1 MSARARGASAR
12 GGGAAARDRGSVPW
26 VGVLQ
31 VEVGCPWVHSLKEK
45 RALIVPL
52 LERWRRGYSL
62 SVARVGGLDAHGWER
77 LAVVAVDADRDRLAG
92 VLAQAEAA
100 VREAGL
106 DVVAARLDVE
116 PWDPLVDTM
125 P

>member
-12 GGGAAARDRGSVPW
+12 DRAAVPW

-31 VEVGCPWVHSLKEK
+31 VEVGCAWARSLKEK
-45 RALIVPL
+45 RALILPL

-62 SVARVGGLDAHGWER
+62 SVARVAGLDAHGWER

-100 VREAGL
+100 VRDAGL

-116 PWDPLVDTM
+116 PWDPLAETT

>member
-1 MSARARGASAR
+1 MSARAR
-12 GGGAAARDRGSVPW
+12 AAVPW

-31 VEVGCPWVHSLKEK
+31 LEVGCPWVRSLKQK
-45 RALIVPL
+45 RALIAPL

-62 SVARVGGLDAHGWER
+62 SVARVAGLDAHDWER
-77 LAVVAVDADRDRLAG
+77 LALVAVDVDRDRLAD
-92 VLAQAEAA
+92 VMAQAEAA

-106 DVVAARLDVE
+106 ELRGARLDVE
-116 PWDPLVDTM
+116 PWEPLTATA

>member
-1 MSARARGASAR
+1 VSARERASA
-12 GGGAAARDRGSVPW
+12 PW

-31 VEVGCPWVHSLKEK
+31 LEVGCPWVRSLKQK
-45 RALIVPL
+45 RALITPL

-62 SVARVGGLDAHGWER
+62 SVTRVAGLDAHGWER
-77 LAVVAVDADRDRLAG
+77 LALVAVDVDRDRLADVMG
-92 VLAQAEAA
+92 QAEAA

-106 DVVAARLDVE
+106 ELRAARLDVE
-116 PWDPLVDTM
+116 PWEPLASTT

>member
-1 MSARARGASAR
+1 VNARAH
-12 GGGAAARDRGSVPW
+12 GGGAAARDRGAVPW

-31 VEVGCPWVHSLKEK
+31 VEVGCPWARSLKEK
-45 RALIVPL
+45 RALILPL

-62 SVARVGGLDAHGWER
+62 SVARVAGLDAHGWER
-77 LAVVAVDADRDRLAG
+77 LVVVAVDADRDRLAG
-92 VLAQAEAA
+92 VLARAEAA

-106 DVVAARLDVE
+106 DVVATRLDVE
-116 PWDPLVDTM
+116 PWDPLAPTT

>member
-1 MSARARGASAR
+1 MSGRGGARA
-12 GGGAAARDRGSVPW
+12 GGGPSDGGSAPW

-45 RALIVPL
+45 RALVVPL

-62 SVARVGGLDAHGWER
+62 SVARIAGLDAHGWER
-77 LAVVAVDADRDRLAG
+77 LAVVAVDADRERLTG
-92 VLAQAEAA
+92 VLRRAEAA

-106 DVVAARLDVE
+106 ELRAARIDVE
-116 PWDPLVDTM
+116 TWDPLSRTLS
-125 P
+125 